1 MGIFGKDHFYY
12 HSQIRRY
19 TVLFASLFDDL
30 VVSYQKD
37 GKTLYKAVSVKQS
50 VGNLYENTKQNFN
63 DRDNHNVAMVL
74 PAMAVELVSF
84 ARADERKLNR
94 NLDISS
100 KYINADT
107 NPNTVVQMNRM
118 PYDFTF
124 GVTIRTKT
132 EDEMNQIVEQIAG
145 AFNPDITFSVVD
157 NVDLGWTQDVVVV
170 CSADFQKTNNY
181 TDIDELQYIEVDCS
195 FVIKG
200 YLYRR
205 PTKNSI
211 ITSVT
216 VSALFG
222 KDVEDDMEIKMVADG
237 EVVPVPSPPVQK
249 TTGRKDNNA
258 A

>member
-63 DRDNHNVAMVL
+63 DRDNRNVAMVL

-100 KYINADT
+100 KYINTGT

-157 NVDLGWTQDVVVV
+157 NVDLGWTQDVVVA

-205 PTKNSI
+205 PIKNSI
-211 ITSVT
+211 ITSVS

-222 KDVEDDMEIKMVADG
+222 KDIEDDMEIKMVAEG
-237 EVVPVPSPPVQK
+237 EVTPVPAPPVQK
-249 TTGRKDNNA
+249 TTKRKDNNTA
-258 A
+258 